1 MYHLRRS
8 HAFTLI
14 ELMVV
19 ILIIAT
25 FASIVVPAYGRYWV
39 GVRLQAKAAEIQDL
53 FAYAREQA
61 VTQDTTATLT
71 FHPQGQVFTLTF
83 DPAPPPSDAP
93 VALATPNASGD
104 NGTNSASQIPP
115 REVDMGNEFA
125 IKNFQAGPSASA
137 PASGVNN
144 ANSQSNNQGD
154 DIHFQGDGTTLEHA
168 EFMMVNPSGSSIHM
182 VLWPATGRLTVEEP

>member
-1 MYHLRRS
+1 MTLLRRS

-25 FASIVVPAYGRYWV
+25 FASIIVPAYARYWT
-39 GVRLQAKAAEIQDL
+39 GVRLQAKAAEIRDL

-61 VTQDTTATLT
+61 VQQDTTATLT
-71 FHPQGQVFTLTF
+71 FHPQTQVFTLTF

-93 VALATPNASGD
+93 AALSSADASGA
-104 NGTNSASQIPP
+104 NRSGQATQLPP
-115 REVDMGNEFA
+115 REVDMGDAFA
-125 IKNFQAGPSASA
+125 IRGFQAGSSSSA
-137 PASGVNN
+137 PAASAADNTNG
-144 ANSQSNNQGD
+144 QEDG
-154 DIHFQGDGTTLEHA
+154 IHFQGDGTTLEHA
-168 EFMMVNPSGSSIHM
+168 EFTLVNPSGDSVHM